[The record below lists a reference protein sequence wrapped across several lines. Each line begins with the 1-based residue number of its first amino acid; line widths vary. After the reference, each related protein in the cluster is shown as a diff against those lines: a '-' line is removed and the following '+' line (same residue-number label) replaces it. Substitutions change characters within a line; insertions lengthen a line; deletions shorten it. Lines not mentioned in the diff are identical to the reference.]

1 MYGSNDTSEVG
12 LIMNGEQLKQSLKA
26 GKRVYSTL
34 VISTSPRWPD
44 EVRKL
49 DLDFVFL
56 DGEHMPLDRD
66 QLSWLCR
73 TYEAM
78 NLATVVRIPS
88 ADPYHASMALDGGA
102 SGILAP
108 YIETAEQV
116 KALRAAVKLRPLKG
130 AKSEDILHG
139 EQPDAIMSDYLE
151 EYNKKNLLMINIE
164 SVPAI
169 EALDEILAVPQL
181 DAVIIGPHD
190 LSCSLGIPEQYRHP
204 LFEKS
209 VQTIIK
215 KAKVAGVAVGIHY
228 FFGVDQEIHWL
239 QSGMN
244 ILIHASDMTAFS
256 AKISSEL
263 NEIKSALGDEVV
275 TETRRIH
282 I

>member
-1 MYGSNDTSEVG
+1 
-12 LIMNGEQLKQSLKA
+12 MNSKQLKQSIKE
-26 GKRVYSTL
+26 GKRVYGTL
-34 VISTSPRWPD
+34 IISTSPRWTE

-49 DLDFVFL
+49 NLDFVFL

-66 QLSWLCR
+66 QLSWMCR
-73 TYEAM
+73 TFEAM

-88 ADPYHASMALDGGA
+88 ADPHYASMAIDGGA

-116 KALRAAVKLRPLKG
+116 KALRAAVKLRPFKG
-130 AKSEDILHG
+130 AKAEAIVNG
-139 EQPDAIMSDYLE
+139 RQPDKIMSDYLE
-151 EYNKKNLLMINIE
+151 EYNQNNLLMVNIE

-169 EALDEILAVPQL
+169 EALDDILAVPQL

-204 LFEKS
+204 LFEQS
-209 VQTIIK
+209 VQTIIQ
-215 KAKVAGVAVGIHY
+215 KAKAAGVAVGIHY

-239 QSGMN
+239 QSGMS

-256 AKISSEL
+256 AKITEEL
-263 NEIKSALGDEVV
+263 NEIKLALGDDTI
-275 TETRRIH
+275 TETGRIH